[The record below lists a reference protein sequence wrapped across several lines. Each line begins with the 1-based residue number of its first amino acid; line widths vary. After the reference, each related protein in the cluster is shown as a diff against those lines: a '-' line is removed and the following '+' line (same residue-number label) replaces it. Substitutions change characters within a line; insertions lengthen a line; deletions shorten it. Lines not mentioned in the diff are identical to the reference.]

1 MDPKGTISGR
11 WRGFQCWKT
20 ILCQEPS
27 TIKGADTF
35 APKARAA
42 LRACT
47 HAAHICTC
55 RLAIDLERAVKICN
69 CSTISHTTFWF
80 LCFLFKMFRVWRTE
94 QCQIPKATGAW
105 ETHPPPVWVLWLQ
118 AWQKSVTPHH
128 NLNNPCELP
137 VASASPSSRYQLT
150 LNPADSLATLCRS
163 CSINHVFIGSSL
175 EFRSLILP
183 LATQYISGSSKAR
196 LKLWFYYIILILKI
210 FYNFSEDRL

>member
-11 WRGFQCWKT
+11 WQEFQCWKT

-27 TIKGADTF
+27 TIKGADAF
-35 APKARAA
+35 APKARTAS
-42 LRACT
+42 RACT

-55 RLAIDLERAVKICN
+55 RLAIDPKRAVKICN
-69 CSTISHTTFWF
+69 CSAISHTMFWF
-80 LCFLFKMFRVWRTE
+80 FCFLFKMFRVWRTE

-105 ETHPPPVWVLWLQ
+105 EMLPTPVWFLWLQ
-118 AWQKSVTPHH
+118 AWWKSVTLHH

-137 VASASPSSRYQLT
+137 VASASLSSPYQ

-175 EFRSLILP
+175 EFLSLILP
-183 LATQYISGSSKAR
+183 LAIQYISGSS
-196 LKLWFYYIILILKI
+196 
-210 FYNFSEDRL
+210 